1 MGLLVQTED
10 SAIFK
15 DSKCMNEFSSFMRH
29 PVTTLFPLRR
39 RFYTYTHTPIL
50 DVARFQER
58 VSLLVSL
65 KAGGSNEGLA
75 TFFTSIGLLSGMS
88 PLMSREL

>member
-1 MGLLVQTED
+1 MHERVFVLYETP
-10 SAIFK
+10 
-15 DSKCMNEFSSFMRH
+15 R
-29 PVTTLFPLRR
+29 TTLFPLRR

-50 DVARFQER
+50 DVAWFQEC

-75 TFFTSIGLLSGMS
+75 TFFTSIGFLSGMS